1 MVGGGPVGG
10 SVVGGQW
17 VGGIPVG
24 GSVEDRSLGRW
35 SYCWWLVACGLS
47 VVGGFVIRRCNGH
60 LVLFLFDASLWNQY
74 KFIAFNIFWGINF
87 ITYCEILIITVI
99 SNETTT
105 VYAKFC

>member
-1 MVGGGPVGG
+1 M
-10 SVVGGQW
+10 VGGQW

-24 GSVEDRSLGRW
+24 W
-35 SYCWWLVACGLS
+35 S
-47 VVGGFVIRRCNGH
+47 VVGGRWVSGRPVSRSVVLLLVVGGLWVVSCRWLIRRCNGH

-74 KFIAFNIFWGINF
+74 KFIAFNIFWWINF